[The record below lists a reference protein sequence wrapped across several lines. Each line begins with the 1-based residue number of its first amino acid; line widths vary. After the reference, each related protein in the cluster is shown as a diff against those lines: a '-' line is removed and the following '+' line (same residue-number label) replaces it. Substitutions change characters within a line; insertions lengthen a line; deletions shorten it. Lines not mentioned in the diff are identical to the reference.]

1 MKTVA
6 NQYNVHP
13 GFVREEHKINN
24 VSTRSPEDKAKAT
37 QQFNNVENLLKSYP
51 ERNVGKFFNPGGLE
65 QGVHALA
72 AAENVMLST
81 GFNVEEGMPETDGP
95 PGLAALAHALILCG
109 KTVTFVADSKNNE
122 LVRDCLAELDK
133 GAAERCK
140 FEDFNVR
147 PDAAD
152 VPENAEDQT
161 IDQATKLRE
170 AELKAEKKAQDLLDQ
185 HKPDVFLSLELNGRG
200 DSGYAKNMRGKVI
213 TGWNSM
219 SDEVLNQANAKG
231 VTTIAVGD
239 GGNEAGMGGLH
250 NIPNAM
256 DGKPMQ
262 ARTQAGIQV
271 TSWNSN
277 FGGEALAYG
286 LLASYGK
293 LRDKE
298 DGNGNIVAGAGHTP
312 EQQTAM
318 IQAVLNGGGV
328 DGVTRGKVLNEKSL
342 DSLGRAVHTGV
353 DGFTSTVHNGMLEVL
368 RNISV
373 SIPADQG
380 LIDKAA
386 AKQTEEP
393 FLVVAFDSSAGGLV
407 AVKNVQDFV
416 KYRSNHNVQFMILTD
431 FGNAPY
437 GSRERGDGS
446 LEPGTLTNL
455 VNNGLLLGQKLG
467 AKSVVMACNT
477 ACVTFPDSLKDMHIP
492 VINLIETTARSIAEF
507 GGAKPVVLSTE
518 ATAKDD
524 MYKNRIRQAA
534 LDQGRAAGKEDDDI
548 QLPTV
553 VRVGAGDRKN
563 EPGKDWASCINS
575 LMHLSQNPKN
585 REEMERV
592 IKKYV
597 NEIPKDASSVW
608 LCCTHYPAIKDLIE
622 QEMVKQ
628 EKGNIKVIDPM
639 EHQADALIKQM
650 DAMVEASKKGVED
663 SKKET
668 EKEKEKEGA
677 VDSGSKNTLWDDA
690 LAKGLPIVIT
700 SGRIA
705 EATNATKSLLA
716 PEKGAAMIQ
725 TKFNGQEFT
734 FAQIRQR
741 DTYHLKKS
749 SQSSFDLGH

>member
-122 LVRDCLAELDK
+122 LVRNCLAEFDK
-133 GAAERCK
+133 DAAERCK

-147 PDAAD
+147 PDAAH
-152 VPENAEDQT
+152 VPENAEEQT
-161 IDQATKLRE
+161 TDQATKLRK

-239 GGNEAGMGGLH
+239 GGNEAGMGELD

-293 LRDKE
+293 LRDKV
-298 DGNGNIVAGAGHTP
+298 DGGGNIVAGAGCHSF
-312 EQQTAM
+312 AM
-318 IQAVLNGGGV
+318 RRTCRI
-328 DGVTRGKVLNEKSL
+328 
-342 DSLGRAVHTGV
+342 
-353 DGFTSTVHNGMLEVL
+353 
-368 RNISV
+368 
-373 SIPADQG
+373 
-380 LIDKAA
+380 
-386 AKQTEEP
+386 
-393 FLVVAFDSSAGGLV
+393 
-407 AVKNVQDFV
+407 
-416 KYRSNHNVQFMILTD
+416 
-431 FGNAPY
+431 
-437 GSRERGDGS
+437 
-446 LEPGTLTNL
+446 
-455 VNNGLLLGQKLG
+455 
-467 AKSVVMACNT
+467 
-477 ACVTFPDSLKDMHIP
+477 TFPSISIWDPARTALTRRMRTKLFSK
-492 VINLIETTARSIAEF
+492 LISSCWPAHAARSRCIR
-507 GGAKPVVLSTE
+507 KPSTSF
-518 ATAKDD
+518 
-524 MYKNRIRQAA
+524 IRS
-534 LDQGRAAGKEDDDI
+534 
-548 QLPTV
+548 V
-553 VRVGAGDRKN
+553 F
-563 EPGKDWASCINS
+563 NS
-575 LMHLSQNPKN
+575 KRM
-585 REEMERV
+585 R
-592 IKKYV
+592 
-597 NEIPKDASSVW
+597 
-608 LCCTHYPAIKDLIE
+608 
-622 QEMVKQ
+622 
-628 EKGNIKVIDPM
+628 
-639 EHQADALIKQM
+639 
-650 DAMVEASKKGVED
+650 
-663 SKKET
+663 
-668 EKEKEKEGA
+668 
-677 VDSGSKNTLWDDA
+677 
-690 LAKGLPIVIT
+690 
-700 SGRIA
+700 
-705 EATNATKSLLA
+705 
-716 PEKGAAMIQ
+716 PEKIFWKA
-725 TKFNGQEFT
+725 
-734 FAQIRQR
+734 
-741 DTYHLKKS
+741 
-749 SQSSFDLGH
+749 